1 MGKINPSVARA
12 EAQLPVLMNVCG
24 QPASHARH
32 RIVVQPH
39 VPLSRKRHPL
49 QAGAKGVMRQ
59 PMACLYL
66 GDRVGVGNRLAFR
79 NEGARSNA
87 LSNAL

>member
-1 MGKINPSVARA
+1 MSAVNPLVMRVT
-12 EAQLPVLMNVCG
+12 VLTG
-24 QPASHARH
+24 R
-32 RIVVQPH
+32 VQPH
-39 VPLSRKRHPL
+39 FPLSRKRHPL